1 MRVLGRAAAVAVSR
15 GVNPTEPHRLSLA
28 AATCCESLAFPNRS
42 GALPAT
48 PSGRPVQL
56 YLAQGGAGWLRSRR
70 SLIPA
75 SRYAAADRGVRLY
88 SSLPMRPN
96 PDGKRLPSTG
106 LRWAQSRK
114 QSVSPEPRSITL
126 GQTSNKCLVTLQPL
140 LEFKVFRRLI
150 LHCNIVVQAS
160 KSLDQGPLSLAR
172 M

>member
-75 SRYAAADRGVRLY
+75 VERIERWW
-88 SSLPMRPN
+88 RPTAGGARE
-96 PDGKRLPSTG
+96 PRLPNTT
-106 LRWAQSRK
+106 A
-114 QSVSPEPRSITL
+114 
-126 GQTSNKCLVTLQPL
+126 
-140 LEFKVFRRLI
+140 
-150 LHCNIVVQAS
+150 
-160 KSLDQGPLSLAR
+160 
-172 M
+172 